1 MEPKK
6 KINFFDKVIGGI
18 KKWASTPK
26 EITIP
31 ARNPDLVSPDPQDWK
46 EQQSNLISPEPPK
59 GWTPPKPQIATPMQP
74 TIAKSSYVPN
84 ITVPGKNNEQFTLPP
99 EKAQVLLN
107 SFNDIGE
114 ATNAARVMVHP
125 MENTRTQAEI
135 ARGLGN
141 NFNIGEN
148 PEINMTAPTI
158 LQTSNNTYDTGMLR
172 VNSGTLNEMLANPYW
187 KQRLLEKGITN
198 FNELQTDPQKN
209 ADAAR
214 IRLEYGNWDNEM
226 KKIKHNPNWRHWY
239 AAPKELRIK

>member
-6 KINFFDKVIGGI
+6 KTSWFDNIIGGI
-18 KKWASTPK
+18 KKWATTPK

-31 ARNPDLVSPDPQDWK
+31 ARNPNLVSPDPQDWK
-46 EQQSNLISPEPPK
+46 A
-59 GWTPPKPQIATPMQP
+59 PQPSLATNIQP
-74 TIAKSSYVPN
+74 TIAQTKPTPTPQPEPYIPQ

-125 MENTRTQAEI
+125 LENTRTRAEI
-135 ARGLGN
+135 ARGLGD
-141 NFNIGEN
+141 NFNYGEN
-148 PEINMTAPTI
+148 PELDMVSPTK
-158 LQTSNNTYDTGMLR
+158 LQQNNTYDTGALR
-172 VNSGTLNEMLANPYW
+172 VNSGTLNEMLSKPFW
-187 KQRLLEKGITN
+187 RQRLLEKGITN
-198 FNELQTDPQKN
+198 FNELLNDPQKN

-226 KKIKHNPNWRHWY
+226 KKIKQNPNWRHWY
-239 AAPKELRIK
+239 AAPLELRTR